1 MSLDDIIRA
10 WQAGEPDTLDALET
24 LLGQS
29 DATGWDY
36 YDSSIT
42 DPIDAIEQAA
52 LESIH
57 ARHSTGHFAG

>member
-1 MSLDDIIRA
+1 MSLDDLIAA

-29 DATGWDY
+29 DATDY
-36 YDSSIT
+36 GYYASAVT
-42 DPIDAIEQAA
+42 DPIDELERAA

-57 ARHSTGHFAG
+57 SRSTGHFAG

>member
-29 DATGWDY
+29 DAAPWDY

-42 DPIDAIEQAA
+42 DPIDELERTA

-57 ARHSTGHFAG
+57 SRSTGQMAG